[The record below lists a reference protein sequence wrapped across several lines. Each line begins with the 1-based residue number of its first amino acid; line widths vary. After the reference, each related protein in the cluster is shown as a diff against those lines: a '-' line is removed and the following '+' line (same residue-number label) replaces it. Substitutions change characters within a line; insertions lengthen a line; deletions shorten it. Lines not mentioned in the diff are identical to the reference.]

1 MTDITKDQF
10 WNMLN
15 EPEPVIKSNSDGS
28 KIYMWYNEQ
37 GKRHRENDLPA
48 EIWYDGNNLL
58 ISESWYQNG
67 KRHRING
74 PTEIWYYDNGI
85 ISIVHWHCYGK
96 LHRDNGPATI
106 MYNRDGSIGSLDDW
120 KNGEFIKRTSL

>member
-37 GKRHRENDLPA
+37 GKRHRENDLPGV
-48 EIWYDGNNLL
+48 IWY
-58 ISESWYQNG
+58 
-67 KRHRING
+67 
-74 PTEIWYYDNGI
+74 
-85 ISIVHWHCYGK
+85 
-96 LHRDNGPATI
+96 RDNGFIFRKEWCQHGMMHRIDGPAVI
-106 MYNRDGSIGSLDDW
+106 CYDEDGKISKQCWYL
-120 KNGEFIKRTSL
+120 NGEECTEEKYWEKLKEMGYE